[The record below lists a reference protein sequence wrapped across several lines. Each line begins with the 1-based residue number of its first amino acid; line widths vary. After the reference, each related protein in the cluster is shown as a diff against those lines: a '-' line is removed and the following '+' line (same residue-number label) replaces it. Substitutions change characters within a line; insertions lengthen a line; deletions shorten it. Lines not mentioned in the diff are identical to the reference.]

1 MLEKSRM
8 QREVGAAI
16 SLQPNASKI
25 IAQWGIDAFL
35 ARVEPLH
42 DEAFRILDVDG
53 NLVNEIRID
62 TTKLF
67 GADRVVYH
75 RQDLHAA
82 LRAAVS
88 SPELPGQPADVRA
101 SAVVVACNPDRGTV
115 TLASVQSQPIEV
127 LITDGNRNVR
137 SRSRTRARKQ
147 GSSRRAPG
155 PATIIM
161 KIEDEPLT
169 PQASD
174 EDDDELLLTGQIWTD
189 D

>member
-1 MLEKSRM
+1 MYALRRHSCVSLIDVRNPGDEIASVTSTR
-8 QREVGAAI
+8 QPEQGGAAHLGRPTEQTHRRRRGDTIRASDFVRPSVSFVGAP
-16 SLQPNASKI
+16 S
-25 IAQWGIDAFL
+25 
-35 ARVEPLH
+35 
-42 DEAFRILDVDG
+42 
-53 NLVNEIRID
+53 
-62 TTKLF
+62 T
-67 GADRVVYH
+67 
-75 RQDLHAA
+75 
-82 LRAAVS
+82 
-88 SPELPGQPADVRA
+88 RA
-101 SAVVVACNPDRGTV
+101 SASTAEPRVRPTNRRARSGTV

-127 LITDGNRNVR
+127 LITDSNRNVR
-137 SRSRTRARKQ
+137 SRSRTRVRKQ

>member
-1 MLEKSRM
+1 MYALRRHSCVSLIDVRNPGYEIASVTSTKQPEQGGAAHLGRPTEQTHRRRRGDTIRASDFVRPSVSF
-8 QREVGAAI
+8 VGAP
-16 SLQPNASKI
+16 S
-25 IAQWGIDAFL
+25 
-35 ARVEPLH
+35 
-42 DEAFRILDVDG
+42 
-53 NLVNEIRID
+53 
-62 TTKLF
+62 T
-67 GADRVVYH
+67 
-75 RQDLHAA
+75 
-82 LRAAVS
+82 
-88 SPELPGQPADVRA
+88 RA
-101 SAVVVACNPDRGTV
+101 SASAAEPRVRPTNRRARSGTV